1 MSGFQFGFGSA
12 LTSFLLSCIIFLHY
26 ANFKFLRCDRVTYLT
41 LTGLLPSTLV
51 SLVSGYM
58 LWGASQAT
66 LDFLVPITV
75 VLLFALGAVPAC
87 VTPYVYK
94 PLFQGVMSHPMYL
107 SVLSTMLTMVV
118 AYLVLN
124 IITPAFL
131 TGDTTTRVIIRLIV
145 FPLLIELP
153 AGAGRLVAR
162 YWMGEHYPM
171 DRILISLVGPLVGSS
186 LMGRFLATNMETVW
200 ETVGLSIAL
209 SVVELLM
216 RSTMLWRDDLYIQCC
231 GRPCGG
237 KKVGVPAHAAVY
249 SHPSLAPRTCT
260 AGQEEGAQSR
270 DQGMGHVHVVRCVAR
285 ALSCRRHAHTLPS
298 PTPSSPAPPAETI
311 FEDAGILLSLPV
323 SLVFR
328 VPPTPGAAPLSVADL
343 ITRVLIQM
351 FIEMFTDIGYA
362 VAYWGMVRIMG
373 VRYGAVTMT
382 EMRIR
387 RRSTML
393 RVTETRRYLF
403 LPRPMRSISRAL
415 NFSKSTLDHTTLS
428 TADDLSAAGG
438 PAATGTSTVS
448 TVSSG
453 PDGTPSSPPPFTV
466 VPDLDTGADTGAAR
480 GTSWGE
486 GSYKAASTPTGK
498 SKVTPSSRQAASS
511 FIDDAVPHPSGAA
524 TPQREP
530 SSADHADHK
539 SMSPSSDTPLPPAQL
554 MPSPATSPA
563 AGGRPGRIAST
574 ASSEATS
581 MASQPGRLGTDLT
594 PGDPHVRQ
602 GTPMAADASAGAL
615 PQAPKVGPISVA
627 APGSPPRPVTLTIP
641 AGADS
646 DGGSLPGSPHPVS
659 ARRVQEVEDVSD
671 IAHVKDN
678 FWSCSPCCLR
688 PDTAIVRRNRAALV
702 QELRRERV
710 SEQEF
715 IWEPIAL
722 GLIAYQSGRSRR
734 DLQTG
739 PGAEAQWTHVRA
751 MEAPTSPTA
760 ATDVYGKEAFAGGMN
775 ASAYEV
781 TLKAAPA
788 PASGAQSPGAPSME
802 LPPRPPLH
810 HSTKSQ
816 VEAGKRERQVR
827 EQVEQA
833 VAMGTEPS
841 AGLEDEFSP
850 PLLTLIAMRMELVA
864 LRFLRGWETRFKFW
878 NLTIALAMLGG
889 ALYTLRTMNGN
900 FLCPVGEPDR
910 PDDWVFDFCVNLRD

>member
-1 MSGFQFGFGSA
+1 DPLYWLSGFQFGFGSA

-26 ANFKFLRCDRVTYLT
+26 ANFKFLRCDRITYLS

-51 SLVSGYM
+51 SLASGYM

-237 KKVGVPAHAAVY
+237 KKGKKK
-249 SHPSLAPRTCT
+249 
-260 AGQEEGAQSR
+260 E
-270 DQGMGHVHVVRCVAR
+270 
-285 ALSCRRHAHTLPS
+285 RR
-298 PTPSSPAPPAETI
+298 AETRAWVM
-311 FEDAGILLSLPV
+311 FMLY
-323 SLVFR
+323 
-328 VPPTPGAAPLSVADL
+328 GAAPLSVADL

-539 SMSPSSDTPLPPAQL
+539 STSPSSDTPLPQAQL

-563 AGGRPGRIAST
+563 AGDRPGRIASA

-615 PQAPKVGPISVA
+615 PQAPKVGPIPVA
-627 APGSPPRPVTLTIP
+627 APGSPSRPVTLTIP

-760 ATDVYGKEAFAGGMN
+760 ATDVYGKEAFSGGMN